1 MAKNYLTLMIIG
13 LIWGS
18 QFVFQER
25 ALDDLPPLLVSTG
38 RAVMGTAF
46 VLLLCGLLKLKDK
59 PVYSWK
65 TYHLVGFLEATL
77 PFFALAWGQQ
87 YLKTAEAAILM
98 GSAPFFA
105 IMLSPLIVA
114 GARIHF
120 MGLISVLMGFAG
132 LLVLFLPDIRQGLDI
147 GLAGAVGVMVAAAS
161 FAIAVLMLKRLGD
174 EHPLLLARN
183 IIGSASLQLMALCV
197 LWLPFSDAPVNINAV
212 SLGAVV
218 YIGTTASGLAYFLY
232 AVLTRAAG
240 PVFASL
246 SNYLVPLVGVFMAT
260 TFNHETIEAT
270 TWIALFVI
278 LAAIGI
284 NQIGAVKPVKADHP
298 AG

>member
-1 MAKNYLTLMIIG
+1 MLRNYLTLAAIG

-25 ALDDLPPLLVSTG
+25 ALDDLPPAIVSTG
-38 RAVMGTAF
+38 RALMGALF
-46 VLLLCGLLKLKDK
+46 IILLCRLLGLKGRPLH
-59 PVYSWK
+59 SWK

-87 YLKTAEAAILM
+87 FLTTAETSILM
-98 GSAPFFA
+98 GAAPFFA

-120 MGLISVLMGFAG
+120 TGLLSVLLGFAG
-132 LLVLFLPDIRQGLDI
+132 LLVLFAPDIMRGLDI
-147 GLAGAVGVMVAAAS
+147 GLAGGLAVLVSAAS
-161 FAIAVLMLKRLGD
+161 FAIAVLMLKRLSH

-183 IIGSASLQLMALCV
+183 IISAACLQLLLLSAV
-197 LWLPFSDAPVNINAV
+197 VLPFSNQPVHWSA
-212 SLGAVV
+212 GAVGSV
-218 YIGTTASGLAYFLY
+218 IYIGATASGLAYFLY

-246 SNYLVPLVGVFMAT
+246 SNYLVPLVGVMMAT
-260 TFNHETIEAT
+260 AFNHENITFT
-270 TWIALFVI
+270 TWVALFTI
-278 LAAIGI
+278 MAAIGI
-284 NQIGAVKPVKADHP
+284 NQIGNRPQSGAAES
-298 AG
+298 